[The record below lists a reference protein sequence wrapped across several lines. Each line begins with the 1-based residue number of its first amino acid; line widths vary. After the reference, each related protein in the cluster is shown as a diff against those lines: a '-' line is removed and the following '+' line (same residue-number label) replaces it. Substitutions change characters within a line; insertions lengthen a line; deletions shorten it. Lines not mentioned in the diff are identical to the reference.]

1 MTISIPHQLKV
12 LFSTFPQQPG
22 DLAAQIE
29 AYGIALEGHDPRDI
43 EAAVRRFIRGEV
55 DGHNQSFPPTASKL
69 GGVVRRCL
77 ADRLDSE
84 HRERMSQPQLPPPE
98 IPKSRESRMRV
109 LQKTEET
116 VQHLSDLMLTEDAK
130 RSRGARYSVG
140 SPEADDAAA

>member
-43 EAAVRRFIRGEV
+43 QAAVRRFIRGEV
-55 DGHNQSFPPTASKL
+55 EGHNQSFPPTASKM
-69 GGVVRRCL
+69 GGVVRKCM
-77 ADRLDSE
+77 ADRLDDE

-98 IPKSRESRMRV
+98 IPKSAESRQRV
-109 LQKTEET
+109 LRKAEET
-116 VQHLSDLMLTEDAK
+116 VQRLTDAMLTDDA
-130 RSRGARYSVG
+130 RRARGPRYSIG
-140 SPEADDAAA
+140 SPESDDAAA